1 MLKSIATFAWNVLWL
16 LSCMP
21 GWIRFQFALRH
32 PRRAQENILRRLL
45 RQNRDAAFGRRHGF
59 ADIRTPE
66 EFAARVPMAEYEDY
80 AASISAARKGA
91 PFPLAAETPGLLE
104 PTSGSSGAPKLIPLT
119 PALQREFSAAIQPWI
134 AWLYLA
140 HPRLLFGRQ
149 YWAVS
154 PNTPPPQREDASPD
168 SIPAGFSDD
177 AEYLGP
183 AGRFLSRGLL
193 ATPPEL
199 RHVADREAFFLLTLF
214 FLLRD
219 ENLRLIS
226 IWHPSFL
233 TLLLDAIPR
242 HLPALLLMLRSGV
255 LPASELDPELH
266 RRLSSRISSDPRRAD
281 ELESLDLPAHP
292 ERIACAWPHLEVIS
306 CWAGDRSEPWLDN
319 LRARFPRATLQG
331 KGLLA
336 TEGVVTLP
344 TGCGKLRP
352 CALRSHYLE
361 FIDPETAAAL
371 PVWQLQS
378 GREYSVAL
386 TTGGGLWRYRLHDRV
401 RVTGFCHA
409 TPCLEFL
416 GKDNLVSDL
425 VGEKLDEHH
434 VAAALSSA
442 QAAENVHPAFAMLVP
457 DAAAPADTPGYHLWL
472 DLPGPGSP
480 SDCSRRL
487 AEAVENE
494 LLKNFHYAHARN
506 LGQLAP
512 LRPRLVPDAAR
523 LYRAWREQAGSR
535 IGTIKFPAL
544 ATSALPFGIPG
555 RTPAANP

>member
-119 PALQREFSAAIQPWI
+119 SSLRREFSAAIQPWI

-154 PNTPPPQREDASPD
+154 PNTSPPQRENAAPD

-177 AEYLGP
+177 ADYLGL
-183 AGRFLSRGLL
+183 AGLLLSRGLL

-226 IWHPSFL
+226 VWHPSFL

-255 LPASELDPELH
+255 LPAAGLEPALH
-266 RRLSSRISSDPRRAD
+266 RHLAARLFSNPRRAD
-281 ELESLDLPAHP
+281 EIESLDLPRHP
-292 ERIACAWPHLEVIS
+292 ENIACVWPRLHVIS
-306 CWAGDRSEPWLDN
+306 CWVGDRSEPWLDN
-319 LRARFPRATLQG
+319 LRARFPRVAIQG
-331 KGLLA
+331 KGLMA
-336 TEGVVTLP
+336 TEGVVSLP
-344 TGCGKLRP
+344 TGCGRLHP
-352 CALRSHYLE
+352 CALRSHYIE

-378 GREYSVAL
+378 GREYSVVL

-425 VGEKLDEHH
+425 VGEKLAERH
-434 VAAALSSA
+434 VAEALSSA

-472 DLPGPGSP
+472 DLPGAGSP
-480 SDCSRRL
+480 TDCSRRL
-487 AEAVENE
+487 AEAVEKE

-512 LRPRLVPDAAR
+512 LRPRLVLDAAC

-544 ATSALPFGIPG
+544 ATTALPFRIPE
-555 RTPAANP
+555 RAAAAKP